1 MDVSF
6 EQGRAHHVP
15 SKFITDSIAIGWGDI
30 PHFKKSIAIVAF
42 NVFAVQAKE
51 ID

>member
-30 PHFKKSIAIVAF
+30 PHFKKKALPLLRSMYSLSK
-42 NVFAVQAKE
+42 QKR
-51 ID
+51 